1 MIILETNN
9 SDNILI
15 YFNEDSLKPVGGP
28 SGYLYN
34 LLYIMKKKNENEISF
49 IKDKKS
55 DRYSNIMIQLLGK
68 ILRKLKYNTIEETY
82 IDSFSFS
89 SKHKKNSLLNSYS
102 CVHFHS
108 TFDLYANKRNLAN
121 YKGVVVLTS
130 HSPKVSFKEYKEDII
145 ERSIY
150 EKNPTLF
157 DYVEEFDDY
166 AFKRADYIIFPC
178 PGAEEPYYH
187 SWPKYAEL
195 RDEKK
200 IRYIPTGILPVE
212 CKKTRE
218 EIRNEL
224 NISQDAIVLSF
235 VGRHNE
241 VKGYDILQSI
251 FSKLENVYVVCCGKI
266 GSIQPPKSDRWIEV
280 GWTTD
285 PYSYVGASD
294 IYMLPNRETYFDI
307 AMLQTLSI
315 GKCSVI
321 SNTGGNKEF
330 TNTPGVKLY
339 DTVEEAVEC
348 IKEYM
353 AKSVEERS
361 RMEDLQ
367 RKEFEEKYTIE
378 VFYKNYKET
387 LRELLKEKNNN
398 G

>member
-1 MIILETNN
+1 MK
-9 SDNILI
+9 ILI
-15 YFNEDSLKPVGGP
+15 YKCEDELAPIGGP
-28 SGYLYN
+28 SGYLYSIKQYRDKIN
-34 LLYIMKKKNENEISF
+34 DLDLFFKKDDWKFEKNI
-49 IKDKKS
+49 IDKIIARL
-55 DRYSNIMIQLLGK
+55 RYSYSAHARNLFTVFHKRIDDREKDFNQYDMI
-68 ILRKLKYNTIEETY
+68 
-82 IDSFSFS
+82 
-89 SKHKKNSLLNSYS
+89 
-102 CVHFHS
+102 HFH
-108 TFDLYANKRNLAN
+108 TTQEMYLERNNLKG

-130 HSPKVSFKEYKEDII
+130 HSPKVAYKEII
-145 ERSIY
+145 EDIVPENEYLRY
-150 EKNPTLF
+150 KTLF
-157 DYVEEFDDY
+157 EQAAEFDEY
-166 AFKRADYIIFPC
+166 AFQRADYIIFPC

-187 SWPKYAEL
+187 SWPLYEKI

-200 IRYIPTGILPVE
+200 IRYVPTGIWPVE

-224 NISQDAIVLSF
+224 SIPQDAIVLSF

-266 GSIQPPKSDRWIEV
+266 GNILPPKSDRWIEV

-339 DTVEEAVEC
+339 DSIDEAVLC
-348 IKEYM
+348 IKHFIDM
-353 AKSVEERS
+353 DTEERN
-361 RMEDLQ
+361 RLENLQ
-367 RKEFEEKYTIE
+367 RKEFDEKYTIE
-378 VFYKNYKET
+378 VFYKKYKET
-387 LRELLKEKNNN
+387 IRNLIENR
-398 G
+398 

>member
-1 MIILETNN
+1 MKL
-9 SDNILI
+9 LFF
-15 YFNEDSLKPVGGP
+15 FNKNELAPVGGP
-28 SGYLYN
+28 AGYLYS
-34 LLYIMKKKNENEISF
+34 IDSEMKRLKDDCFSF
-49 IKDKKS
+49 IDYNYTEFGISSFRDFAFKV
-55 DRYSNIMIQLLGK
+55 Y
-68 ILRKLKYNTIEETY
+68 RKLSAKTPEERQIKTIRY
-82 IDSFSFS
+82 L
-89 SKHKKNSLLNSYS
+89 SKRHNSGFE
-102 CVHFHS
+102 CFDAIFFHS
-108 TFDLYANKRNLAN
+108 TFMLYSQRKDLEK
-121 YKGVVVLTS
+121 YKGRVILTS
-130 HSPKVSFKEYKEDII
+130 HSPKVAYREII
-145 ERSIY
+145 EDFISLNDY
-150 EKNPTLF
+150 QEKKCLYDSAEKF
-157 DYVEEFDDY
+157 DEY

-224 NISQDAIVLSF
+224 SIPQDAIVLSF

-266 GSIQPPKSDRWIEV
+266 GNILPPKSDRWIEV

-330 TNTPGVKLY
+330 INTPGVKLY
-339 DTVEEAVEC
+339 DSIDEAVLC
-348 IKEYM
+348 IKHFIDM
-353 AKSVEERS
+353 DTEERN
-361 RMEDLQ
+361 RLENLQ
-367 RKEFEEKYTIE
+367 RKEFDEKYTIE
-378 VFYKNYKET
+378 VFYKKYKET
-387 LRELLKEKNNN
+387 IRNLIENR
-398 G
+398 

>member
-1 MIILETNN
+1 MK
-9 SDNILI
+9 ILI
-15 YFNEDSLKPVGGP
+15 NYLENELKPTGGP

-34 LLYIMKKKNENEISF
+34 IKCEKERLNDNELYFLEQQKNISLSDF
-49 IKDKKS
+49 ISKLIRRT
-55 DRYSNIMIQLLGK
+55 RYK
-68 ILRKLKYNTIEETY
+68 TPDARY
-82 IDSFSFS
+82 IDSIIYRSEHDTTNNYQDFD
-89 SKHKKNSLLNSYS
+89 

-108 TFDLYANKRNLAN
+108 SFDMFACKSKLDN
-121 YKGVVVLTS
+121 YSGTVILTS
-130 HSPKVSFKEYKEDII
+130 HSPKASHKELIEDTMSQENYQINKE
-145 ERSIY
+145 
-150 EKNPTLF
+150 LF
-157 DYVEEFDDY
+157 DYSEKFDEY

-187 SWPKYAEL
+187 SWSKYKEI

-200 IRYIPTGILPVE
+200 IRYVSTGILPVE

-224 NISQDAIVLSF
+224 NIPQDATVLSF

-241 VKGYDILQSI
+241 VKGYDILQNI
-251 FSKLENVYVVCCGKI
+251 FSKLDNVYVVCCGKI
-266 GSIQPPKSDRWIEV
+266 GSIQPLRSDRWIEV

-339 DTVEEAVEC
+339 DSVEEAVQC
-348 IKEYM
+348 IKHFIYM
-353 AKSVEERS
+353 DAEEKYRL
-361 RMEDLQ
+361 ENLQ
-367 RKEFEEKYTIE
+367 RKEFNEKYTIE
-378 VFYKNYKET
+378 IFYKKYKET
-387 LRELLKEKNNN
+387 IKKLIKDR
-398 G
+398 